1 MKVFL
6 VGFMGSGK
14 STLGTMMAR
23 KMGYEFVDLDH
34 YIVKQEKMSIAEIFA
49 TRGEQYFRDCE
60 RKYLRQ
66 VSAPEGDR
74 IISTGGGTPSKGDNM
89 EYMRSQGTVIY
100 LKLEPAMLRDRLL
113 CSNTVRPLIEGKSPE
128 ELLHYIEDTLAERE
142 KYYLK
147 ANLIVANIGRDV
159 EKIIKLLTYN
169 N

>member
-1 MKVFL
+1 MKVYL

-14 STLGTMMAR
+14 STLGTVMAR
-23 KMGYEFVDLDH
+23 KMGYDFVDLDN
-34 YIVKQEKMSIAEIFA
+34 YIVEQERMSVAEIFA
-49 TRGEQYFRDCE
+49 SHGEPYFRECE

-66 VSAPEGDR
+66 VSQKERDI

-89 EYMRSQGTVIY
+89 DYMRSQGTVIY

-113 CSNTVRPLIEGKSPE
+113 ASHTVRPLIKDKNPQ
-128 ELLHYIEDTLAERE
+128 ELLQYIEDTLAERE

-147 ANLIVANIGRDV
+147 ANLVVSNIGRDADR
-159 EKIIKLLTYN
+159 IINLLNYN